1 MNIFKIQARQEN
13 FTLGTYFL
21 EEKRKF
27 LNTVRFF
34 GDTKKSSGKFHRMRL
49 IYYVLNQSFN
59 DPITVQSSDSESGED
74 EEIDSE
80 DEDIGPTD
88 FVELIKELANR
99 CSHYENNI
107 DNLRVSLIFK
117 FHFH

>member
-34 GDTKKSSGKFHRMRL
+34 SDTKKSSGKF
-49 IYYVLNQSFN
+49 IV
-59 DPITVQSSDSESGED
+59 
-74 EEIDSE
+74 
-80 DEDIGPTD
+80 
-88 FVELIKELANR
+88 
-99 CSHYENNI
+99 
-107 DNLRVSLIFK
+107 
-117 FHFH
+117 